1 MASKRFKKEGVELYL
16 LTTVALAPM
25 VVLVLAPTVVLAVVL
40 APPIATDS
48 VAKSPEVLLLTL
60 FFFLDVL

>member
-1 MASKRFKKEGVELYL
+1 MV
-16 LTTVALAPM
+16 VLAPM